1 MPKPISSK
9 IYGDAMLSNE
19 SDQQDARPVLYANC
33 RVRTEVGEATV
44 DTYFG
49 PNKTIR
55 ELRELI
61 KIGAGIDPLKD
72 FSEAAREEA
81 QAFTSR

>member
-44 DTYFG
+44 DTYFDTYFG
-49 PNKTIR
+49 PNKDYPRT
-55 ELRELI
+55 
-61 KIGAGIDPLKD
+61 A
-72 FSEAAREEA
+72 
-81 QAFTSR
+81 

>member
-1 MPKPISSK
+1 VKQQLTPTLTPT
-9 IYGDAMLSNE
+9 
-19 SDQQDARPVLYANC
+19 SD
-33 RVRTEVGEATV
+33 RT
-44 DTYFG
+44 
-49 PNKTIR
+49 KTIR